1 MTSGDNRHTETP
13 APSVSVVTTV
23 YNRKRSLPQA
33 IESVLNQSF
42 TDFEYIVVDD
52 GSTDGSADMAE
63 SIGDPRVNVVRMPH
77 RGRAAALNT
86 AFALCRGEFIL
97 IQDSDDVA
105 LPERFAKQIAFLRA
119 HPEVGMLGCQCV
131 IVDDEEKPQ
140 RPFRLPVNHA
150 EILPLMM
157 LTSAVVFGAG
167 AIRRSAAEAAGKF
180 DESLVAA
187 EDYDFQLRMLP
198 HARFHN
204 LEEDLQRVH
213 VTEDSLSTL
222 HREEQDRITMDRALR
237 FLSDEQA
244 HRTVFPLASERRL
257 CEARVHYYYGDSRDV
272 RRILAP
278 LLRTSPL
285 DIRIWRYY
293 LPASLGTAFLLFARR
308 NGFVRLLARGFKRS
322 RVLRRHFLP

>member
-1 MTSGDNRHTETP
+1 MTIDEAHSAVRAP
-13 APSVSVVTTV
+13 AASVVTTV
-23 YNRKRSLPQA
+23 YNRRDILPRA
-33 IESVLNQSF
+33 MRSVLAQSF
-42 TDFEYIVVDD
+42 TDFEYIIVDD

-63 SIGDPRVNVVRMPH
+63 SIADPRVNVVRLPH
-77 RGRAAALNT
+77 RGRAAALNA

-105 LPERFAKQIAFLRA
+105 LPERFAKQIAFLRV

-131 IVDDEEKPQ
+131 VVEDDKRTP
-140 RPFRLPVNHA
+140 RPFRLPTDHA

-157 LTSAVVFGAG
+157 LTSAVPFCAG

-180 DESLVAA
+180 DESLIAT

-198 HARFHN
+198 LAGFHN
-204 LEEDLQRVH
+204 LADELQRIH
-213 VTEDSLSTL
+213 VSADSLSTL
-222 HREEQDRITMDRALR
+222 HRREQDRITMDRALR
-237 FLSDEQA
+237 FLSDESLGGV
-244 HRTVFPLASERRL
+244 VFPARTERSL

-293 LPASLGTAFLLFARR
+293 LPACLGTAFLSAARR
-308 NGFVRLLARGFKRS
+308 NAFVRLLARGLKRV
-322 RVLRRHFLP
+322 RILRQHFLP

>member
-1 MTSGDNRHTETP
+1 MTSGGDRHTGVP
-13 APSVSVVTTV
+13 APGASVVTTV
-23 YNRKRSLPQA
+23 YNRKRSLPRA

-42 TDFEYIVVDD
+42 TDFEYILVDD
-52 GSTDGSADMAE
+52 GSTDGSADIAMTCD
-63 SIGDPRVNVVRMPH
+63 DPRLTVVRIPH

-105 LPERFAKQIAFLRA
+105 LPERFEKQIAFLRA
-119 HPEVGMLGCQCV
+119 HPEVGMLGCQSV
-131 IVDDEEKPQ
+131 VLDDEKKTQ
-140 RPFRLPVNHA
+140 RPFRLPTNHA

-157 LTSAVVFGAG
+157 LTSAVRFCAG

-198 HARFHN
+198 HTRFHN
-204 LEEDLQRVH
+204 LPEELQRIH
-213 VTEDSLSTL
+213 VTKDSLSTL
-222 HREEQDRITMDRALR
+222 HRAEQDRITMDRALR
-237 FLSDEQA
+237 FLSDDRT
-244 HRTVFPLASERRL
+244 HRTVFPLASERWL

-293 LPASLGTAFLLFARR
+293 LPACLGTAFLSSARC
-308 NGFVRLLARGFKRS
+308 NGFIQLLTRSLKRS